1 MAKTRV
7 AVEFGM
13 GTSLRRKDY
22 TKAAA
27 NALKDALWH
36 NSLNISEAFGF
47 EKSAMIVDV
56 EIAVQKPS
64 EVNLKDLE
72 NILPYGNGSF
82 KAVFGGLDIEKPE
95 GGLTV
100 IANAAVI
107 VSYDMERSHA

>member
-36 NSLNISEAFGF
+36 NSLNMSEAFGF
-47 EKSAMIVDV
+47 EKSTMIVDV

-72 NILPYGNGSF
+72 NILPYGSGSF
-82 KAVFGGLDIEKPE
+82 KVVFGGLDIEKPE

-100 IANAAVI
+100 IANVAVI